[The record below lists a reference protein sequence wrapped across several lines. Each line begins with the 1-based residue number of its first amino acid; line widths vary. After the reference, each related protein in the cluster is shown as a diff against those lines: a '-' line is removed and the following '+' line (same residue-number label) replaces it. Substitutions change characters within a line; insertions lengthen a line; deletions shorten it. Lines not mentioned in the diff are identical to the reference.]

1 MWSFQGIFRQKF
13 SIFSQHWNETYVA
26 TSLKMTW
33 SGKSC
38 DTMAD
43 NTGHEPISKG
53 NRKDRLDV
61 LKLFLVGRG
70 LCPILKGQEVRIF
83 DGWKLDDR
91 SSRNVGN

>member
-1 MWSFQGIFRQKF
+1 
-13 SIFSQHWNETYVA
+13 
-26 TSLKMTW
+26 
-33 SGKSC
+33 
-38 DTMAD
+38 MAD

-83 DGWKLDDR
+83 DG
-91 SSRNVGN
+91 